1 MDACLSPQ
9 AASLPTVCA
18 NEDKNAPE
26 AAVAAVLSTV
36 LLRSSRSPLTRRAV
50 TSIPVTRK
58 VVERFVAGEDE
69 DAAIAA
75 VRALKGQGLCATL
88 DHLGEDTTSA
98 AQAAAIRDSYVALLG
113 RLKAE
118 GLADAAEVSVKLSA
132 LGQALPDGGEQLAL
146 DNARAVCAAA
156 AEAGTTVTLDM
167 EDHTTIDSTLRVL
180 KVLREDYP
188 WLGSVLQS
196 MLHRTEQDCRDLAYP
211 GSRIRLVKGAY
222 AEPASV
228 AHQDKAEVDAAYE
241 RCLAILM
248 AGGGYPMVATHDSRM
263 IRSARSAAH
272 ANNRLPGTDH
282 EFQMLYGIR
291 QDEQLKAARAGERMR
306 VYVPFGTDWYGYF
319 MRRLAERPANVT
331 FFLRALIGR

>member
-1 MDACLSPQ
+1 M
-9 AASLPTVCA
+9 
-18 NEDKNAPE
+18 
-26 AAVAAVLSTV
+26 LSTV
-36 LLRSSRSPLTRRAV
+36 LLRASRSPFARRAV

-58 VVERFVAGEDE
+58 VVDRFVAGEDM
-69 DAAIAA
+69 DAAISA
-75 VRALKGQGLCATL
+75 VRALKAQGLYATL

-98 AQAAAIRDSYVALLG
+98 AQAAGIRDSYVALLA

-132 LGQALPDGGEQLAL
+132 LGQALPGGGEQLAL
-146 DNARAVCAAA
+146 DNARAVCVAAA
-156 AEAGTTVTLDM
+156 DAGTTVTLDM

-188 WLGSVLQS
+188 WVGAVLQS

-211 GSRIRLVKGAY
+211 GSRVRLVKGAY

-228 AHQDKAEVDAAYE
+228 AHQDKPEVDAAYE

-248 AGGGYPMVATHDSRM
+248 AGGGYPMVASHDSRM
-263 IRSARSAAH
+263 IRAGRAAAQ
-272 ANNRLPGTDH
+272 ANGRTAGDH

-319 MRRLAERPANVT
+319 MRRLAERPANVA

>member
-1 MDACLSPQ
+1 M
-9 AASLPTVCA
+9 
-18 NEDKNAPE
+18 
-26 AAVAAVLSTV
+26 AAVLSSV
-36 LLRSSRSPLTRRAV
+36 LLKASRSPFSRRAV
-50 TSIPVTRK
+50 TAIPVTRK

-69 DAAIAA
+69 DAAVAA
-75 VRALKGQGLCATL
+75 VRALKAQGLHATL

-98 AQAAAIRDSYVALLG
+98 AQARAIRDSYVGLLG
-113 RLKAE
+113 RLAAE
-118 GLADAAEVSVKLSA
+118 GLADHAEASVKLSA

-146 DNARAVCAAA
+146 ENARAVCAAA
-156 AEAGTTVTLDM
+156 AAAGTTVTLDM

-188 WLGSVLQS
+188 WVGAVLQS
-196 MLHRTEQDCRDLAYP
+196 MLHRTEQDCRDLAHP

-222 AEPASV
+222 AEPADV

-241 RCLAILM
+241 RCLEILM

-263 IRSARSAAH
+263 IRAARAAAGAH
-272 ANNRLPGTDH
+272 GRAAGDH

-319 MRRLAERPANVT
+319 MRRLAERPANVG
-331 FFLRALIGR
+331 FFLRALVGR

>member
-1 MDACLSPQ
+1 
-9 AASLPTVCA
+9 
-18 NEDKNAPE
+18 
-26 AAVAAVLSTV
+26 VAAVLSSA
-36 LLRSSRSPLTRRAV
+36 LLKASRSPLARQAV
-50 TSIPVTRK
+50 TAIPVTRK
-58 VVERFVAGEDE
+58 VVERFVAGEDQ

-75 VRALKGQGLCATL
+75 VRALSAQGLHATL

-98 AQAAAIRDSYVALLG
+98 AQAAAIRDSYVSLLG
-113 RLKAE
+113 RLAAE
-118 GLADAAEVSVKLSA
+118 GLAGAAEVSVKLSA
-132 LGQALPDGGEQLAL
+132 LGQTLPDGGEQLAQ

-156 AEAGTTVTLDM
+156 AAAGTTVTLDM
-167 EDHTTIDSTLRVL
+167 EDHTTIDSTLRIL

-188 WLGSVLQS
+188 WLGAVLQS

-222 AEPASV
+222 AEPSSV
-228 AHQDKAEVDAAYE
+228 AHQDKPEVDAAYE
-241 RCLAILM
+241 RCLGILM
-248 AGGGYPMVATHDSRM
+248 AGGGYPMVASHDSRM
-263 IRSARSAAH
+263 IRAARAAAR
-272 ANNRLPGTDH
+272 ANGREPGDH

-319 MRRLAERPANVT
+319 MRRLAERPANVG

>member
-1 MDACLSPQ
+1 M
-9 AASLPTVCA
+9 T
-18 NEDKNAPE
+18 
-26 AAVAAVLSTV
+26 AVLSTA
-36 LLRSSRSPLTRRAV
+36 LLRASRSPFARRAV
-50 TSIPVTRK
+50 TAIPVTRR
-58 VVERFVAGEDE
+58 VVERFVAGEDM
-69 DAAIAA
+69 DAAIGA
-75 VRALKGQGLCATL
+75 VRALKAQGLYATL

-98 AQAAAIRDSYVALLG
+98 AQAAGIRDSYVALLG
-113 RLKAE
+113 RLAAE
-118 GLADAAEVSVKLSA
+118 GLADHAEVSVKLSA

-156 AEAGTTVTLDM
+156 ATAGTTVTLDM

-188 WLGSVLQS
+188 WLGAVLQS

-248 AGGGYPMVATHDSRM
+248 AGGGYPMVASHDSRM
-263 IRSARSAAH
+263 IRAARSAAS
-272 ANNRLPGTDH
+272 ANGRVAGDH

-319 MRRLAERPANVT
+319 MRRLAERPANVA

>member
-1 MDACLSPQ
+1 
-9 AASLPTVCA
+9 
-18 NEDKNAPE
+18 
-26 AAVAAVLSTV
+26 
-36 LLRSSRSPLTRRAV
+36 
-50 TSIPVTRK
+50 
-58 VVERFVAGEDE
+58 
-69 DAAIAA
+69 
-75 VRALKGQGLCATL
+75 
-88 DHLGEDTTSA
+88 
-98 AQAAAIRDSYVALLG
+98 
-113 RLKAE
+113 
-118 GLADAAEVSVKLSA
+118 
-132 LGQALPDGGEQLAL
+132 
-146 DNARAVCAAA
+146 VCAAA
-156 AEAGTTVTLDM
+156 AGAGTTVTLDM
-167 EDHTTIDSTLRVL
+167 EDHTTIDSTLRIL

-263 IRSARSAAH
+263 IRTARSAAR
-272 ANNRLPGTDH
+272 ANNRQPGEDH

>member
-1 MDACLSPQ
+1 M
-9 AASLPTVCA
+9 
-18 NEDKNAPE
+18 
-26 AAVAAVLSTV
+26 AAVLSTV
-36 LLRSSRSPLTRRAV
+36 LLKSSRSPLIRRAV
-50 TSIPVTRK
+50 TAIPVTRK

-75 VRALKGQGLCATL
+75 VRALKVQGLYATL

-98 AQAAAIRDSYVALLG
+98 EQAVAIRDSYVSLLA
-113 RLKAE
+113 RLESE

-132 LGQALPDGGEQLAL
+132 LGQGLPDGGEQLAL
-146 DNARAVCAAA
+146 DNARAVCVA
-156 AEAGTTVTLDM
+156 AEAAGTTVTLDM
-167 EDHTTIDSTLRVL
+167 EDHTTIDCTLRIL

-188 WLGSVLQS
+188 WLGAVLQS

-222 AEPASV
+222 AEPATV
-228 AHQDKAEVDAAYE
+228 AHQEKPEVDAAYE

-263 IRSARSAAH
+263 IRAARAAAR
-272 ANNRLPGTDH
+272 ANGLEPGQDH

-319 MRRLAERPANVT
+319 MRRLAERPANVG

>member
-1 MDACLSPQ
+1 
-9 AASLPTVCA
+9 
-18 NEDKNAPE
+18 
-26 AAVAAVLSTV
+26 VAAVLSTV
-36 LLRSSRSPLTRRAV
+36 LLRASRSPFARRAV

-58 VVERFVAGEDE
+58 VVDRFVAGEDM
-69 DAAIAA
+69 DAAISA
-75 VRALKGQGLCATL
+75 VRALKAQGLYATL

-98 AQAAAIRDSYVALLG
+98 AQAAGIRDSYVALLA

-132 LGQALPDGGEQLAL
+132 LGQALPGGGEQLAL
-146 DNARAVCAAA
+146 DNARAICVAADD
-156 AEAGTTVTLDM
+156 AGTTVTLDM

-188 WLGSVLQS
+188 WVGAVLQS

-228 AHQDKAEVDAAYE
+228 AHQDKPEVDAAYE

-248 AGGGYPMVATHDSRM
+248 AGGGYPMVASHDSRM
-263 IRSARSAAH
+263 IRAGRSAAQ
-272 ANNRLPGTDH
+272 ANGRTSGDH

-291 QDEQLKAARAGERMR
+291 QDEQLKAALAGERMR

-319 MRRLAERPANVT
+319 MRRLAERPANVA